1 MEYKGAPMSSFSAKA
16 KKTLIVTASIIAL
29 AGCSSTYRFHGYAPS
44 EDALADV
51 IIGADTRETVEEII
65 GKPSSS
71 GVLEDGSWYYVA
83 TKMEHRTYKA
93 PKAVERILV
102 AVSFDDVGVVSNIEH
117 FGLEDGRVVT
127 FSRRVT
133 DLPVKG
139 PSALSQ
145 ILGNIGNFDLSQAIN
160 DG

>member
-1 MEYKGAPMSSFSAKA
+1 MSSFSVKA
-16 KKTLIVTASIIAL
+16 KNIVIVTACALAL
-29 AGCSSTYRFHGYAPS
+29 AGCSATYKFHGYAPS
-44 EDALADV
+44 DDELADV

-71 GVLEDGSWYYVA
+71 GVFDDGDWYYVA
-83 TKMEHRTYKA
+83 TKIRHYTYKA
-93 PKAVERILV
+93 PKAVERQLV
-102 AVSFDDVGVVSNIEH
+102 AVSFDDAGVVENIER

-127 FSRRVT
+127 LSRRVT

-145 ILGNIGNFDLSQAIN
+145 IIGNIGNLDLTQALG
-160 DG
+160 DS